1 MWLLLREISW
11 RHVRLA
17 PLRPLLV
24 VFGIALG
31 VATWSAVLAT
41 NRSLAAAFQEMVES
55 VSGKADLTV
64 AGGSAGIPG
73 ALVSQVAA
81 LDDVEHAAAAVE
93 VITHVPGSQGGPL
106 LVLGVDF
113 LGDTF
118 FLPWTRDNAAQVVD
132 DPLAF
137 VNDPAAVLLTT
148 TLAAERGLKV
158 GDAIMLVA
166 SGSDKQFYVRGL
178 IEPAGPAAVFAGQV
192 AVMSIDAA
200 QLAFGRGF
208 AVDRI
213 DVAVRSG
220 RSVARVE
227 AKLREQLRGRAEIDR
242 PSGRTERLSGSLA
255 AFRGGLNLSAVV
267 AVLVGMFLIYNAV
280 SVSVTQRRRE
290 AGVMRALGATQRT
303 LVRLFCVE
311 ALLMALVG
319 VGLGLVLAKQLSRLA
334 LANVESTISEIVL
347 PIRPPPPVISAS
359 VAAAGAL
366 VGLVATLVAAFVPAR
381 RASLIEPAEALR
393 ATRAR
398 ALMSSPPVYKL
409 AAVGALLGGGALV
422 LTREAG
428 PVAGYVSIT
437 ALLAGVTL
445 LVPSCIV
452 WLKRLLV
459 KVVEY
464 GLGVPGRLALDNVER
479 ALGRS
484 AMTVGALTLAV
495 GMSLSIAA
503 YAVAFEQ
510 SVLQWADDAFPAD
523 VTLTKGAPLAN
534 RYAVPFAQS
543 VLDRIRD
550 LPGIVAINPVR
561 LTYHYVGGR
570 RIQLAA
576 SDTRVE
582 FEQAHRAGRVR
593 RVTDGPSVLETTAL
607 YDAPRALISEN
618 MANLLGLAPGHALR
632 LATPAGEKTFEVYAV
647 VVDYSCDQGWMLID
661 QRWYQALWDDR
672 QVDSANVDFAPG
684 VDESA
689 LIGQIRARLGRADS
703 LFVTPHDVLRG
714 ELGKVAK
721 NVFAI
726 ARAPELIALLV
737 ALMGVLGTMLSTVLD
752 RVPEIGMMRAVGATG
767 AQVVASI
774 VTESGFLGL
783 SAVVCGVLSGVGQGY
798 ILLRVISRHTNG
810 WTLAY
815 GFPVEAAARIAVFVV
830 AAAVC
835 AGFLPG
841 RRASRLD
848 VKTAL
853 SYE

>member
-41 NRSLAAAFQEMVES
+41 NRSLDAAFQEMVQD

-73 ALVSQVAA
+73 ALVSEIAE
-81 LDDVEHAAAAVE
+81 LEGVEHTAATVE
-93 VITHVPGSQGGPL
+93 TITHAKGGQGGPI

-118 FLPWTRDNAAQVVD
+118 FLPWSRDKAARVVD

-137 VNDPAAVLLTT
+137 VNDPSAVLLTT

-158 GDAIMLVA
+158 GDAIMLIA
-166 SGSDKQFYVRGL
+166 SESDKKFYVRGL
-178 IEPAGPAAVFAGQV
+178 IEPTGPAAVFAGQV

-200 QLAFGRGF
+200 QVNFGRGF

-213 DVAVRSG
+213 DVAVRPGHDVTSLQ
-220 RSVARVE
+220 
-227 AKLREQLRGRAEIDR
+227 AKLRALLQGRADVDR
-242 PSGRTERLSGSLA
+242 PSGRTERLSASLA
-255 AFRGGLNLSAVV
+255 AFRGGLNLSAMV

-280 SVSVTQRRRE
+280 SVNVTQRRRE
-290 AGVMRALGATQRT
+290 AGVMRSLGVTKQM
-303 LVRLFCVE
+303 LVQLFCAE
-311 ALLMALVG
+311 ALLMALLG
-319 VGLGLVLAKQLSRLA
+319 IGLGLMLAKQLSRLA
-334 LANVESTISEIVL
+334 LSNVESTISEIVL
-347 PIRPPPPVISAS
+347 PIHPPAPVIS
-359 VAAAGAL
+359 VAIAGAGAL
-366 VGLVATLVAAFVPAR
+366 VGLLSTLLAAYVPAR
-381 RASLIEPAEALR
+381 RTSLIEPAEALR

-398 ALMSSPPVYKL
+398 SLMSTPPMRKL
-409 AAVGALLGGGALV
+409 ALAGALLSAGALL
-422 LTREAG
+422 LTREGSAT
-428 PVAGYVSIT
+428 AGYVCIS
-437 ALLAGVTL
+437 ALLVGVTL

-452 WLKRLLV
+452 WLKRLLA
-459 KVVEY
+459 KVIERW
-464 GLGVPGRLALDNVER
+464 LGVPGRLALDNVER

-484 AMTVGALTLAV
+484 AMTVGALALAV

-523 VTLTKGAPLAN
+523 ITITNGSPLAN
-534 RYAVPFAQS
+534 RFAVPFARAA
-543 VLDRIRD
+543 LEPIRH
-550 LPGIVAINPVR
+550 LPGIAGINPIR
-561 LTYHYVGGR
+561 LTYHYVSGR
-570 RIQLAA
+570 RVQVAS
-576 SDTRVE
+576 SDTRVD
-582 FEQAHRAGRVR
+582 FEQARRAGRAR
-593 RVTDGPSVLETTAL
+593 RVTEGPRVLDTTAL

-632 LATPAGEKTFEVYAV
+632 LATPAGQKTFEVYAV

-661 QRWYQALWDDR
+661 QRWYQTYWNDQL
-672 QVDSANVDFAPG
+672 VDSANVDFVHGADQDG
-684 VDESA
+684 
-689 LIGQIRARLGRADS
+689 LTGQIRGRLGQAGS
-703 LFVTPHDVLRG
+703 LFVTPHDLLRQ
-714 ELGKVAK
+714 ELGKVAR

-737 ALMGVLGTMLSTVLD
+737 ALMGVLGTMFSTVLD
-752 RVPEIGMMRAVGATG
+752 RVPEIGMLRALGATG
-767 AQVVASI
+767 AQVVMSI
-774 VTESGFLGL
+774 VAESGFLGL
-783 SAVVCGVLSGVGQGY
+783 SAAICGVLSGVGQGY
-798 ILLRVISRHTNG
+798 ILLRIISRHTNG

-815 GFPVEAAARIAVFVV
+815 GFPAEAALRIALFVV

-835 AGFLPG
+835 AGILPG
-841 RRASRLD
+841 RRASKLD